1 MEGAGGLLLVL
12 CSPGRSYSDQLRP
25 IDKLCI
31 LS

>member
-12 CSPGRSYSDQLRP
+12 CSPGRSYSDRLRP

-31 LS
+31 QL